1 MRPDELRA
9 KADELDDQA
18 EKLIRAGDLLR
29 GVPLGIEANN
39 LRKAADQIDGLTE
52 QTKSGKNEPMDAVN
66 PIALQMSK
74 GRKKSSR
81 LVKVAQARGF
91 TLRMLAKQVGVSH
104 AQLSSAHK
112 GTFAIKQSVAEHVE
126 RLIGFPATRQNW
138 PGGWSRE

>member
-1 MRPDELRA
+1 MKPADLRA
-9 KADELDDQA
+9 RADELDA
-18 EKLIRAGDLLR
+18 ESEKLIRDGDLLR
-29 GVPLGIEANN
+29 GVPLGIQANR
-39 LRKAADQIDGLTE
+39 LREAADQMDGLPT
-52 QTKSGKNEPMDAVN
+52 QTKSGKTGTMDAVN

-104 AQLSSAHK
+104 AQLSSAHAGK
-112 GTFAIKQSVAEHVE
+112 FAIKQTVAEHIE
-126 RLIGFPATRQNW
+126 KLIGFPATKQNW